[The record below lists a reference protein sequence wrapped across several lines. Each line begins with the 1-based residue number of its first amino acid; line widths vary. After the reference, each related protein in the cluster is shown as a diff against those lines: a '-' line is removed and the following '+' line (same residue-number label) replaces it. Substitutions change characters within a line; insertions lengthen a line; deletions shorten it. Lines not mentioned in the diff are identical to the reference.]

1 MKFEYQARTP
11 RGEVQSGTVES
22 SSREAAVDILQR
34 HKLIVTKLYS
44 TEEEGGITFKI
55 DIPFLTK
62 KVNLR
67 DISVF
72 SRQLAILFTS
82 EVPLVESLRT
92 LADQTENSGFKEK
105 IFKISDDVDSGT
117 SFSKSIAKYPEIFS
131 TFYVSMVR
139 AGEVSGKLSESLL
152 YLSDHYE
159 REYDLMGKI
168 KGAMYYPA
176 FVLSALVVVMLIML
190 IFVIPSL
197 TSILKE
203 SGQNLP
209 IITRGIIGFVDFLRT
224 KGWIIAV
231 LLVVAVVFLLRWKKT
246 PKGKK
251 IWDKYLLKFP
261 IYGDILKKI
270 CLNRFAE
277 NLSTLIKGG
286 LPISKAMEVSADVV
300 GNETYKDTILEAESG
315 IRRGEFM
322 SAIFK
327 MKREIIPPLVTQMIL
342 IGEKTGRLPG
352 VLENLSKF
360 YQKEVARTTENL
372 VSLIEPLLMLILGF
386 GVGFVVVG
394 VLMPIYQMAGS
405 IF

>member
-1 MKFEYQARTP
+1 MRFDYQARTSK
-11 RGEVQSGTVES
+11 GEVQSGTVEA
-22 SSREAAVDILQR
+22 SSREAAVDILQK
-34 HKLIVTKLYS
+34 HKLIVTNLYS
-44 TEEEGGITFKI
+44 VGESSGFAGKI
-55 DIPFLTK
+55 EIPAFFNRI
-62 KVNLR
+62 NLR
-67 DISVF
+67 DVSVF

-92 LADQTENSGFKEK
+92 LSDQTENTGFKEK
-105 IFKISDDVDSGT
+105 IIKISDDVDSGT

-131 TFYVSMVR
+131 TFYVSMIR

-152 YLSDHYE
+152 YLSEHYE
-159 REYDLMGKI
+159 REYDLMSKV

-176 FVLSALVVVMLIML
+176 FVLSALLITMTIML
-190 IFVIPSL
+190 VFVIPAL

-203 SGQNLP
+203 SGQKLP
-209 IITRGIIGFVDFLRT
+209 IVTQAIISMVDFIRT
-224 KGWIIAV
+224 KGWI
-231 LLVVAVVFLLRWKKT
+231 LLILIGVGVGFILRWKNT
-246 PKGKK
+246 PNGKK
-251 IWDKYLLKFP
+251 GWDKY
-261 IYGDILKKI
+261 ILKAPIFGKIFKEI
-270 CLNRFAE
+270 CLSRFSE

-300 GNETYKDTILEAESG
+300 GNEMYKEVILEAEAG

-327 MKREIIPPLVTQMIL
+327 TKREIIPPLVTQMIL
-342 IGEKTGRLPG
+342 IGEKTGRLPS

-360 YQKEVARTTENL
+360 YQKEVARMTENL
-372 VSLIEPLLMLILGF
+372 VSLVEPLLILILGF
-386 GVGFVVVG
+386 GVGFIVVG

>member
-1 MKFEYQARTP
+1 MRFDYQARTP
-11 RGEVQSGTVES
+11 RGEIQSGTVEA

-34 HKLIVTKLYS
+34 HKLIVTNLYS
-44 TEEEGGITFKI
+44 VGEGSGFASKI
-55 DIPFLTK
+55 NLPAFFNKIS
-62 KVNLR
+62 LR
-67 DISVF
+67 DVSVF
-72 SRQLAILFTS
+72 SRQLAVLFTS

-92 LADQTENSGFKEK
+92 LSDQTENTGFKEK
-105 IFKISDDVDSGT
+105 IIKISDDVDSGT
-117 SFSKSIAKYPEIFS
+117 SFSKSIAKYPEVFS

-152 YLSDHYE
+152 YLSEHYE
-159 REYDLMGKI
+159 REYDLNSKV

-176 FVLSALVVVMLIML
+176 FVLVALLATMTIML
-190 IFVIPSL
+190 VFVIPSL

-203 SGQNLP
+203 SGQKLP
-209 IITRGIIGFVDFLRT
+209 IITQGIIAMVDFIRT
-224 KGWIIAV
+224 KGWIIVILFA
-231 LLVVAVVFLLRWKKT
+231 AGIVFILRWKAT

-251 IWDKYLLKFP
+251 IWDKY
-261 IYGDILKKI
+261 ILKAPIFGKILREI

-277 NLSTLIKGG
+277 NLSTLINGG

-300 GNETYKDTILEAESG
+300 GNETYKEVILEAEAG

-327 MKREIIPPLVTQMIL
+327 MRKDIIPPLVTQMIL

-352 VLENLSKF
+352 VLENLAKF
-360 YQKEVARTTENL
+360 YQKEVARMTENL
-372 VSLIEPLLMLILGF
+372 VSLVEPLLILILGF
-386 GVGFVVVG
+386 GVGFIVVG